1 MDHNLNY
8 GFLLERTSKKL
19 KQTLQRNFNDIG
31 AIITVDQWV
40 IMYELFK
47 HGSLSQNQIGENTYK
62 DAPTVT
68 RIIDL
73 LAKKTLVKRKMSKED
88 RRKYFIELT
97 KKGTETIEKLL
108 PDVIEFR
115 KKGWEGLDQSD
126 LQALNVIVDKVFY
139 NMSDKEEQKK

>member
-19 KQTLQRNFNDIG
+19 KQTLQRNFNEIG

-47 HGSLSQNQIGENTYK
+47 HGLLSQNQIGENTYK

-73 LAKKTLVKRKMSKED
+73 LAKKNLVKRKMSKED

-97 KKGTETIEKLL
+97 KKGNETIESLL
-108 PDVIEFR
+108 PHVVEFR
-115 KKGWEGLDQSD
+115 KRGWEGLNKDD
-126 LQALNVIVDKVFY
+126 LQALNVIVDKIFH
-139 NMSDKEEQKK
+139 NMSDSEEGKI